1 MFGTWNRFL
10 YLVAASVLS
19 LERFTFRY
27 LCTFIPKIKKLIV
40 TYYDFTT
47 ANVRR
52 FDISTL

>member
-27 LCTFIPKIKKLIV
+27 LCTFTKNKKKLIV